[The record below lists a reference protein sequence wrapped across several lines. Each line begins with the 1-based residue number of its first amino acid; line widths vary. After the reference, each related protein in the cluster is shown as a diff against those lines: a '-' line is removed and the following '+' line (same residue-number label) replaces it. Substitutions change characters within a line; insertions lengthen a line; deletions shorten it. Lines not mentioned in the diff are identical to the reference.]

1 MELRRRLE
9 SLLAKNHPYFYLD
22 TEENLKDLA
31 RLELLANQSAPPVAN
46 LMTPNDPARC
56 RAALETLAKGPPGA
70 RLTEEARAALERVR
84 KKSAKK

>member
-1 MELRRRLE
+1 
-9 SLLAKNHPYFYLD
+9 
-22 TEENLKDLA
+22 
-31 RLELLANQSAPPVAN
+31 
-46 LMTPNDPARC
+46 MTPNDPARC